1 MPLLDRYGVDPALA
15 HLLPQVARSQA
26 PTLPPV
32 RRQQPRADQSL
43 PGMPPFA
50 QAPLMPGQGLPGA
63 GVPPTPQGGGLKGL
77 LSSVLQGPGSGQ
89 ALGILGSYLVAAGSP
104 SNDPGARGRYLGEGL
119 RAAFE
124 TLAKARQPGDP
135 FTLGAGQGRY
145 APGGELIAE
154 RPEEQDAPEG
164 MRWEGNQLVPIPGYL
179 GFKGD
184 VAAATRAPGKTPAEL
199 EAEAAASA
207 RGAARGAPPDARTT
221 AQKDA
226 EAMGLQPGS
235 PAYNKYILDRTTKP
249 GVQID
254 LGQKAGVA
262 RTEALVKLDYERLKG
277 MQEQITQFADLEP
290 RLDTIALGLESGS
303 VDTGRIRGALFPLRQ
318 IAAEAGVTIDETLP
332 QAEQVRAAMAFLTPR
347 MRVVGSGQTSDFEM
361 RQFQLAAPQ
370 FQNSTEGNILLARTF
385 SQVQKRNR
393 KAYDL
398 GVEYFRENGSL
409 AGVNEFIESELGP
422 VFPMPKTQEEFD
434 EIPAGT
440 VYFSEEFGTF
450 VVKR

>member
-1 MPLLDRYGVDPALA
+1 MPGLLNRYTPNP
-15 HLLPQVARSQA
+15 HLPGLLNAPQLGRPKWPTVSRTQA
-26 PTLPPV
+26 PPMLPTAP
-32 RRQQPRADQSL
+32 QPGML
-43 PGMPPFA
+43 PGGGP
-50 QAPLMPGQGLPGA
+50 QLPGPELP
-63 GVPPTPQGGGLKGL
+63 GSEPPKPQGL
-77 LSSVLQGPGSGQ
+77 LSRFLQAPRQGE
-89 ALGILGSYLVAAGSP
+89 ALGLLGSYLMAAGAETT
-104 SNDPGARGRYLGEGL
+104 DPGMRDRMLAEGL
-119 RAAFE
+119 REYAQ
-124 TLAKARQPGDP
+124 TLRGQQGDP

-145 APGGELIAE
+145 GPGGELIAE